1 MATSNAMAHSHE
13 AAHDHDHE
21 HSDNFWTKYI
31 FSTDHKMIAKQFLIT
46 GLLWAFLGG
55 ALSVI
60 FRLQLGF
67 PDMDL
72 GFLRTETTHYLYA
85 YRSFHHPNFRV

>member
-31 FSTDHKMIAKQFLIT
+31 FSTDHKMIAKQFRIT
-46 GLLWAFLGG
+46 GLLWPCRGG
-55 ALSVI
+55 SLSVI
-60 FRLQLGF
+60 CRLQLGF
-67 PDMDL
+67 PCLDWGL
-72 GFLRTETTHYLYA
+72 LPSFL
-85 YRSFHHPNFRV
+85 